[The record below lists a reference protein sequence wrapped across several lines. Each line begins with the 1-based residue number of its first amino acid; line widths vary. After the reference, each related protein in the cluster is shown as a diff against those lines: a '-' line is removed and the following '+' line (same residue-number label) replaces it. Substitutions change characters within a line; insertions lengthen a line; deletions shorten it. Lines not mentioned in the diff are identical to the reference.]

1 MRANKRKPV
10 GAADLTSAWEAVFTG
25 MEVVDFETC
34 RAQGWLRTEDI
45 INQSTASI
53 ASVRCQLQRMVH
65 AGELERKK
73 IRVNVDGVA
82 RMINIYRPRK

>member
-1 MRANKRKPV
+1 MRKNKRESV

-25 MEVVDFETC
+25 MEIVDFETY
-34 RAQGWLRTEDI
+34 RTQGWLRTEDI

-53 ASVRCQLQRMVH
+53 ASVRCQLQRLVH
-65 AGELERKK
+65 SGELERKK

-82 RMINIYRPRK
+82 RMINIYRPRT